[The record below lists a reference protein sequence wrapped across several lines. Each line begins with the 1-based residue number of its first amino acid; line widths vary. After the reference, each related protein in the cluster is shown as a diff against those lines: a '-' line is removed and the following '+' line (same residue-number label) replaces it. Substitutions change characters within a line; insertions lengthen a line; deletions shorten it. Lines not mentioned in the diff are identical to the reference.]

1 MVEQK
6 PNPFNLADFERRR
19 AKYEPVAAEL
29 AAMFGYPNWRQSLPA
44 VDELVDCILSQ
55 STSDTN
61 RDRAFAA
68 LKARYT
74 DWEAVMNAPTD
85 DVIDTIRP
93 AGLANQKAPRIQN
106 VLRRIHAE
114 QGALDIDFLADLP
127 LNEARDWLTA
137 LDGVGPKTAA
147 IVLCF
152 AFNRP
157 AFPVDTHIHRIGQRI
172 GFLPQGI
179 SAEKAHPIMETIV
192 PPEDHYAFHLNLIR
206 LGREICQAR
215 RPACERC
222 PLTAHCDYYRQ
233 MTGAAG
239 DDDRPEQD
247 RYPGD
252 GH

>member
-6 PNPFNLADFERRR
+6 SNPFNLADFERRR
-19 AKYEPVAAEL
+19 AKYAPIAAEL
-29 AAMFGYPNWRQSLPA
+29 HAVFGYPGWRQSLPA

-55 STSDTN
+55 STNDNN

-68 LKARYT
+68 LKARYPS
-74 DWEAVMNAPTD
+74 WEAVMNAPTEE
-85 DVIDTIRP
+85 VVETIRP
-93 AGLANQKAPRIQN
+93 AGLANQKAPRIQH
-106 VLRRIHAE
+106 VLRRIYAE
-114 QGALDIDFLADLP
+114 RGALDIDFLNSLP
-127 LNEARDWLTA
+127 LDEARGWLTA

-157 AFPVDTHIHRIGQRI
+157 AFPVDTHIHRIGQRV

-179 SAEKAHPIMETIV
+179 SAEKAHPIMEAIV

-222 PLTAHCDYYRQ
+222 PLTAHCDYYQ
-233 MTGAAG
+233 GFTGAAG
-239 DDDRPEQD
+239 DDDRQQNRHSGD
-247 RYPGD
+247 RL
-252 GH
+252 